1 MYERFGSRCSVNE
14 GEGGGGGGGGGGGID
29 NEKSHCIVSV
39 RGSSICGVAYTVERL
54 LYAWDGM

>member
-14 GEGGGGGGGGGGGID
+14 GEGGGID